1 MSSGILT
8 GGFLMNKLIE
18 VKNLKKYFI
27 KEKGLVNKERT
38 VIKAVNDLSF
48 FIKKGETFGIVGES
62 GCGKSTLARTL
73 MLLLKSSGGQII
85 FEGENISNFSKKEL
99 KQLRK
104 DMAIVFQDPH
114 SSLSPRR
121 TIKKL
126 LEEPFRIHNIDID
139 NKILKRRILE
149 LLDIVGLKKE
159 HLYRYPHEFSGGQK
173 QRIGIARA
181 IALNPNFLLLD
192 EPTSALDVSVQAQIL
207 NLLQDLQQKLDLTML
222 FITHDLGVIEY
233 VADRIAVM
241 YMGKIIELGTVDQI
255 FNNPLHPYTEALLS
269 AIPEPDPELE
279 DIKIKLEGEIPS
291 MINLPEGCSFSS
303 RCPMADEKC
312 LRTEVE
318 LVEKE
323 SGHFTACV
331 NLSN

>member
-1 MSSGILT
+1 MD
-8 GGFLMNKLIE
+8 KLIE

-27 KEKGLVNKERT
+27 KEKGLINKERT
-38 VIKAVNDLSF
+38 VLKAVNDLSF
-48 FIKKGETFGIVGES
+48 FIKKGETFGVVGES

-73 MLLLKSSGGQII
+73 MLLLEPDGGEII
-85 FEGENISNFSKKEL
+85 FADKNINEFSKNEIKEL
-99 KQLRK
+99 RK
-104 DMAIVFQDPH
+104 NMAIVFQDPH

-126 LEEPFRIHNIDID
+126 LEEPFRIHDIDIE
-139 NKILKRRILE
+139 NKILKQRILE

-181 IALNPNFLLLD
+181 IALNPDFLLLD

-207 NLLQDLQQKLDLTML
+207 NLLQDLQKKLDLTML

-233 VADRIAVM
+233 IADRIAVM

-255 FNNPLHPYTEALLS
+255 FTNPLHPYTEALLS

-303 RCPMADEKC
+303 RCPLADEKC

-318 LVEKE
+318 LEEKE
-323 SGHFTACV
+323 PGHYSTCIK
-331 NLSN
+331 